1 LRFQTKL
8 IMLIASLL
16 LLVMLIFGLSFEHML
31 AASLRQ
37 DIGLRALNVAK
48 TVAAMPEIVQAF
60 SAKEP
65 WKIIDPIAEKVR
77 LETQAEFVVVG
88 NRERI
93 RFSHPIP
100 ERIGEY
106 MQGGDDQAVF
116 EGHAIISEAVGSLG
130 PSLRG
135 KAPVFDEQGQVIG
148 VVSVGFLIEDI
159 QNTIQAYRNRILLIG
174 MGTLILG
181 IAGTIMIARNVKIA
195 ILGLEPSEIGRL
207 YREKRAIL
215 ESIRE
220 GILAINEK
228 GVITMANQTALQM
241 LGLSN
246 RKEEITGRQV
256 DQLISNSRLLD
267 VLKTTRAEYDQDLLI
282 GGKVLV
288 ANRVPVTDE
297 QHRLLGAVAS
307 LRDKT
312 ELLRVTEELS
322 QVKEYADALRAQ
334 THEYSNKLHLISGL
348 IQLESYEEAI
358 RFITHESDGHINHT
372 RLIMK
377 EIPDPL
383 LGGLLLGKLNRANE
397 LKVELQIDPQSSFR
411 DVPAAIDRYLLI
423 TILGNMIDNA
433 MEAVLSPGATAKRV
447 HVFLTD
453 IGEDLLIEVE
463 DFGPGIPDEYA
474 ERIFEIGFSTKAH
487 KNHGYGLYLVRQ
499 ALEQLQGYV
508 TYTRNSFGGT
518 IFTIA
523 IPKNATARRREAEH
537 EAHRAGA
544 DVPRPDH

>member
-1 LRFQTKL
+1 MRFQTKL
-8 IMLIASLL
+8 MLLIASLL

-48 TVAAMPEIVQAF
+48 TVAAMPEIVDAF

-106 MQGGDDQAVF
+106 MQGGDDQAVL

-135 KAPVFDEQGQVIG
+135 KAPVFDKQGQVIG

-159 QNTIQAYRNRILLIG
+159 QQTIQSYRNRILLIALA
-174 MGTLILG
+174 TLLLG
-181 IAGTIMIARNVKIA
+181 IGGTVMIARNGKKA

-246 RKEEITGRQV
+246 RKDITGKEV
-256 DQLISNSRLLD
+256 DELLGNSRLLE
-267 VLKTTRAEYDQDLLI
+267 VLKTTKAEYDQDLLI

-297 QHRLLGAVAS
+297 DHRLLGAVAS

-377 EIPDPL
+377 EIPDTL

-411 DVPAAIDRYLLI
+411 DVPASIDRYHLI
-423 TILGNMIDNA
+423 TIIGNMIDNA
-433 MEAVLSPGATAKRV
+433 MEAVLSPEASAKRV

-463 DFGPGIPDEYA
+463 DFGPGIPEEHA
-474 ERIFEIGFSTKAH
+474 ERIFEIGFSTKAQ
-487 KNHGYGLYLVRQ
+487 KNRGYGLYLVRQ
-499 ALEQLQGYV
+499 ALEQLHGYV

-523 IPKNATARRREAEH
+523 IPKNASARRREAEH

>member
-1 LRFQTKL
+1 MRFQTKL

-60 SAKEP
+60 SEKEP

-77 LETQAEFVVVG
+77 METQAEFVVVG

-181 IAGTIMIARNVKIA
+181 IAGTVMIARNVKKA

-207 YREKRAIL
+207 YREKLAIL

-241 LGLSN
+241 LGLSD
-246 RKEEITGRQV
+246 RKGEITGRQV
-256 DQLISNSRLLD
+256 DQLISNSRLLE

-411 DVPAAIDRYLLI
+411 DVPASIDRYLLI

-447 HVFLTD
+447 HVFLAD

-463 DFGPGIPDEYA
+463 DYGPGIPDEYA

>member
-1 LRFQTKL
+1 MRFQTKL

-297 QHRLLGAVAS
+297 QDRLLGAVAS

>member
-1 LRFQTKL
+1 MRFQTKL

>member
-1 LRFQTKL
+1 MRFQTKL
-8 IMLIASLL
+8 IMLITSLL

-135 KAPVFDEQGQVIG
+135 KAPVFDEEGQVIG

-159 QNTIQAYRNRILLIG
+159 QKTIQAYRNRILLIG

-181 IAGTIMIARNVKIA
+181 IAGTVIIARNVKKA

-246 RKEEITGRQV
+246 QKEEIKGKQV
-256 DQLISNSRLLD
+256 DQLISNSRLLE
-267 VLKTTRAEYDQDLLI
+267 VLKTTKAEYDQDLLI

-297 QHRLLGAVAS
+297 HHRLMGAVAS

-433 MEAVLSPGATAKRV
+433 MEAVQSPEATAKRV

-463 DFGPGIPDEYA
+463 DFGPGIPDEHA
-474 ERIFEIGFSTKAH
+474 ERIFEIGFSTKVH

-499 ALEQLQGYV
+499 ALEQLHGYV

>member
-297 QHRLLGAVAS
+297 QDRLLGAVAS